1 MQISTRDEDWIVDPF
16 ELRNVLEVFTNPSIV
31 KVLHGDNSDV
41 VWLQEDF
48 DLYSV
53 NMFDTFHVSR
63 VLDFPRC
70 GLAVLLVLDKRYPQ
84 IDRYRSNV
92 RVLLYIYD
100 NLRNAL
106 LNGIDVQDVDVRRR
120 EQRVLY
126 ERSNHVPWI
135 QVN

>member
-1 MQISTRDEDWIVDPF
+1 MGISTRDEDWIVDPF
-16 ELRNVLEVFTNPSIV
+16 ELRNVLEL
-31 KVLHGDNSDV
+31 LHGDNSDV

-70 GLAVLLVLDKRYPQ
+70 GLAVLLDKRYPQ

-135 QVN
+135 QL